1 MLFGYSA
8 FKSYQHVL
16 MIAFSV
22 DSLLD
27 ALVFHEAGLLRCL
40 FVARVATFTFP
51 LEAVDRENVVQ
62 DSFDLD
68 GQGRVG
74 IFYVFGMRDSAEK
87 FQEFD
92 VFEAIVLLFPDDFI
106 DESHLAHT
114 EAESDFLIRE
124 LHL

>member
-1 MLFGYSA
+1 MVIRHL
-8 FKSYQHVL
+8 KSYQHVL

-22 DSLLD
+22 DGLLD

-40 FVARVATFTFP
+40 FVARVATVTFS

-74 IFYVFGMRDSAEK
+74 IF
-87 FQEFD
+87 
-92 VFEAIVLLFPDDFI
+92 
-106 DESHLAHT
+106 
-114 EAESDFLIRE
+114 
-124 LHL
+124 